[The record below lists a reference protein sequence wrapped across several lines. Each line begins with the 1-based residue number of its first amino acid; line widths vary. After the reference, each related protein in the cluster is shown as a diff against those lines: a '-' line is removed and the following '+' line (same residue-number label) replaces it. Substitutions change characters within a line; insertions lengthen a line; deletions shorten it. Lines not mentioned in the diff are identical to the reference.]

1 MVKIYLFGQ
10 PLLHMNKKRRLK
22 LSDSTY
28 ASVQDMIKEGK
39 ITSSLSAPASSSSL
53 VRQTPEKDK
62 LSRMLIIYSA
72 LDNEDRL
79 KILFTIF
86 NEPDISFND
95 ISKKT
100 DIDKSALAY
109 HLGVLKRAGLVKMEC
124 QKRGKKTHK
133 V

>member
-1 MVKIYLFGQ
+1 
-10 PLLHMNKKRRLK
+10 
-22 LSDSTY
+22 
-28 ASVQDMIKEGK
+28 
-39 ITSSLSAPASSSSL
+39 
-53 VRQTPEKDK
+53 
-62 LSRMLIIYSA
+62 MLIIYSA

-79 KILFTIF
+79 KIFFTIF

-109 HLGVLKRAGLVKMEC
+109 HLGVLKREGLVEMEC

>member
-1 MVKIYLFGQ
+1 
-10 PLLHMNKKRRLK
+10 MNKKRRLK

-39 ITSSLSAPASSSSL
+39 ITSSPSAPASSSSL

-62 LSRMLIIYSA
+62 LSRILIIYSA

-86 NEPDISFND
+86 NEPDIAFKVKN
-95 ISKKT
+95 
-100 DIDKSALAY
+100 
-109 HLGVLKRAGLVKMEC
+109 KRSYIC
-124 QKRGKKTHK
+124 IHSRYD
-133 V
+133 

>member
-1 MVKIYLFGQ
+1 
-10 PLLHMNKKRRLK
+10 
-22 LSDSTY
+22 
-28 ASVQDMIKEGK
+28 
-39 ITSSLSAPASSSSL
+39 
-53 VRQTPEKDK
+53 
-62 LSRMLIIYSA
+62 MLIIYSA

-109 HLGVLKRAGLVKMEC
+109 HLGVLKREGLVEMEC
-124 QKRGKKTHK
+124 QKRGKKLTKYRITEEGKKILKK
-133 V
+133 VLTVLKELDKLPINP

>member
-10 PLLHMNKKRRLK
+10 PLLHMNKKERLR

-28 ASVQDMIKEGK
+28 AFIQDIIKEEK
-39 ITSSLSAPASSSSL
+39 IASSPSAPASSSSL

-86 NEPDISFND
+86 NEPI
-95 ISKKT
+95 
-100 DIDKSALAY
+100 
-109 HLGVLKRAGLVKMEC
+109 
-124 QKRGKKTHK
+124 
-133 V
+133 